1 MTYDNISSQYQNYR
15 RIALIV
21 VHCSATR
28 ADRSFPVE
36 ALRRCM
42 CRNADLPIS
51 AITSTSPATV
61 SPMSAAR

>member
-28 ADRSFPVE
+28 ADRSFPWKLSAVVT
-36 ALRRCM
+36 

>member
-21 VHCSATR
+21 VHCSAR
-28 ADRSFPVE
+28 APTAASRWKLSAVV
-36 ALRRCM
+36 M
-42 CRNADLPIS
+42 CRSADLPIS